1 MRWIWVFILFR
12 VSCCCQDE
20 EREEATASLREEE
33 EKQKEQRRRVLQEEH
48 REAAIAAIC
57 KSWDSTHADL
67 DPPVLS
73 QSSHD
78 LTSHSEKSTKSC
90 QPLK

>member
-1 MRWIWVFILFR
+1 MRWIWVFILFC

-33 EKQKEQRRRVLQEEH
+33 EKQKEQRRQVLQEEH
-48 REAAIAAIC
+48 REAAIAAIR

-67 DPPVLS
+67 VLS

-78 LTSHSEKSTKSC
+78 LTSHSEKSTKSR